1 MITEHRINGIAYIVV
16 TDTT

>member
-1 MITEHRINGIAYIVV
+1 VITEHRINGIAYIVV